1 MLTKF
6 KKIQKR
12 NSVTGNQ
19 TGPAGWEPAILTI
32 DHNGVLILSIVDSW
46 FKPKRFWGK
55 KLKMWVYNVCMP
67 SLAQLAKM
75 DNIRNQSSGRE
86 FWSRENGKDDVL
98 ISDSIE
104 LKKQSAVV
112 SKQKEGNRSS
122 SSTRKK
128 GKTSIMVKP
137 LIDTSFIESGEK
149 LEVLIKKVKE
159 APVNRYSS
167 SEKESDDNCK
177 KKNTGWRISCV
188 FLSFLGFGDASV
200 LNV

>member
-1 MLTKF
+1 M
-6 KKIQKR
+6 
-12 NSVTGNQ
+12 
-19 TGPAGWEPAILTI
+19 
-32 DHNGVLILSIVDSW
+32 
-46 FKPKRFWGK
+46 
-55 KLKMWVYNVCMP
+55 
-67 SLAQLAKM
+67 
-75 DNIRNQSSGRE
+75 
-86 FWSRENGKDDVL
+86 RENGKDDVL

-177 KKNTGWRISCV
+177 KKNTG
-188 FLSFLGFGDASV
+188 
-200 LNV
+200 